1 MLIFRLHYG
10 EKHGEG
16 VLAWQSLYTLV
27 ATVTFRLCCI
37 DTSMDLPPKF
47 SGSLFAL
54 TGIAMETQ
62 GSGITGKLRGRLE
75 EAASPP
81 DCEGLV

>member
-1 MLIFRLHYG
+1 MQRGARRGRCTRSF
-10 EKHGEG
+10 
-16 VLAWQSLYTLV
+16 VP
-27 ATVTFRLCCI
+27 VTFDICCI
-37 DTSMDLPPKF
+37 DTGIDLPPKF
-47 SGSLFAL
+47 NVSLFAL

-62 GSGITGKLRGRLE
+62 GSGITVKLRGRLK